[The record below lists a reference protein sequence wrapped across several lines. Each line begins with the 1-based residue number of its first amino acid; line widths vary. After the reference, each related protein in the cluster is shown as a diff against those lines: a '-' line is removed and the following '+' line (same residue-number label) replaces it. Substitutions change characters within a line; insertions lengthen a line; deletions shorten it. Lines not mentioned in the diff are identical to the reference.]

1 MTCKGRDPFSLPL
14 LTLPAGAARSKVK
27 RALSRPIKEQHMDY
41 SKSGGVKPQ
50 KDSQKSFGQG
60 RRGGPVKQDQSDKKA
75 ELLARMK
82 AAAEAK
88 KSEG

>member
-1 MTCKGRDPFSLPL
+1 
-14 LTLPAGAARSKVK
+14 
-27 RALSRPIKEQHMDY
+27 MDY

-60 RRGGPVKQDQSDKKA
+60 RRGGPVKADQTDKKA